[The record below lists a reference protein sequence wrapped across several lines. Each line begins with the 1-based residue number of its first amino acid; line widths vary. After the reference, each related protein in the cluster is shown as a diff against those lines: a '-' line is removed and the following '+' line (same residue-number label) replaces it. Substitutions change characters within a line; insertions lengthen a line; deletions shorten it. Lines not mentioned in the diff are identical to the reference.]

1 MTTTSPSLL
10 TLPRELRDHIY
21 SYLTQNL
28 NFCVFY
34 DIDNLSEVRSEKA
47 FTIHIENA
55 PIAGVLLSH
64 PRLHNEYLE
73 NPIFKTL
80 TAAVYIDPTC
90 GIHNERP
97 APQLPELTARQAES
111 ILRKVQHAIII
122 IDFSEA
128 NVGITSPTSRHTGF
142 FSGSSHSKSA
152 LLCWASKSLHP
163 SGRMPI
169 SLLSSH
175 TRTDFYHNTLF
186 QRPSADLVCLPLI
199 QRLEAERLASVLR
212 NGRLSYDVGLTYC

>member
-122 IDFSEA
+122 IDFGEA
-128 NVGITSPTSRHTGF
+128 NVGYHKPDFAAYWLFLRIFALKIGTPLLGLKVAASFRTNANIAPFLAHTHGF
-142 FSGSSHSKSA
+142 
-152 LLCWASKSLHP
+152 
-163 SGRMPI
+163 
-169 SLLSSH
+169 
-175 TRTDFYHNTLF
+175 
-186 QRPSADLVCLPLI
+186 LP
-199 QRLEAERLASVLR
+199 QHAVPAPNR
-212 NGRLSYDVGLTYC
+212 